1 MPVSARASA
10 APQAVV
16 RSVTEGQRRWTWAA
30 SVELV
35 GVVERGGLTVGG
47 GKHDEGLVASVDG
60 VVTEA
65 MVVGGGPHGELR
77 GAVEAE

>member
-1 MPVSARASA
+1 
-10 APQAVV
+10 
-16 RSVTEGQRRWTWAA
+16 
-30 SVELV
+30 LV